1 MVNPGGHN
9 EELALLD
16 LLSGCGDTVCKHL
29 SLQES
34 FSEDLEDGL
43 PRGQADIVLA
53 LGPVGAQACP
63 LATSQ
68 NDHSDLALSD
78 LVEAD
83 RPVSLGVLSVADQF
97 TLDGFE

>member
-1 MVNPGGHN
+1 MVDPGSHN
-9 EELALLD
+9 EELALLA
-16 LLSGCGDTVCKHL
+16 LLSGFGDAVCKHL

-43 PRGQADIVLA
+43 PRGQADVVLA
-53 LGPVGAQACP
+53 LGPVGAQTSP

-68 NDHSDLALSD
+68 NNNSDLSFSD

-83 RPVSLGVLSVADQF
+83 RPVSLGVLSGANQF